1 MIAWLHGVLRSAG
14 DDRVV
19 VDVHGVGYQVFCSGR
34 TMSAMPRAGDPV
46 TLEIETHVREDHIQ
60 LFGFSEGVE
69 RDWFRRLQTVQGI
82 GARVA
87 LGVLSVLSPTDL
99 FRSVA
104 AQDHAPLTQA
114 PGVGP
119 KLARRVVAELKDRI
133 PRLAVVEGAGD
144 VVGPPTGEPGADEA
158 GDAVSALVNLG
169 YGRAEAFGAVAGAV
183 STLGGDTSVEALIK
197 AGLKEL
203 GR

>member
-14 DDRVV
+14 DDHVV

-34 TMSAMPRAGDPV
+34 TMSAMPRAGDPI

-60 LFGFSEGVE
+60 LFGFYEGVE

-144 VVGPPTGEPGADEA
+144 VVGLPTGEPGADEA

-183 STLGGDTSVEALIK
+183 STLGGDTSVEALIR

>member
-1 MIAWLHGVLRSAG
+1 MIAWLHGVLRLAG
-14 DDRVV
+14 DDHVV
-19 VDVHGVGYQVFCSGR
+19 VDVGGVGYQVFCSSR
-34 TMSAMPRAGDPV
+34 TRNAMPRIGDSV
-46 TLEIETHVREDHIQ
+46 TLEIETHVREDHIH
-60 LFGFSEGVE
+60 LFGFSETSE

-87 LGVLSVLSPTDL
+87 LGVLSVLSPADL
-99 FRSVA
+99 FRAVA
-104 AQDHAPLTQA
+104 AQDDVPLTQA

-119 KLARRVVAELKDRI
+119 RLAGRVVAELKDKV
-133 PRLAVVEGAGD
+133 PQLTVAVGAGD
-144 VVGPPTGEPGADEA
+144 AIGPQTERPGTET

-169 YGRAEAFGAVAGAV
+169 YGRAEAFGAVASVA
-183 STLGGDTSVEALIK
+183 SALGDDTSVEALIK

>member
-1 MIAWLHGVLRSAG
+1 MIAWLNGVLRIAG
-14 DDRVV
+14 DEYVV
-19 VDVHGVGYQVFCSGR
+19 VDVSGVGYHVFCSGR
-34 TMSAMPRAGDPV
+34 TMRDMPHPGEPV
-46 TLEIETHVREDHIQ
+46 TLDIETHVREDHIH
-60 LFGFSEGVE
+60 LFGFSESTE

-87 LGVLSVLSPTDL
+87 LGILSVLSPTEL
-99 FRSVA
+99 FRAVA
-104 AQDHAPLTQA
+104 AEDHVPLTQA

-119 KLARRVVAELKDRI
+119 KLARRVVAELKDKV
-133 PRLAVVEGAGD
+133 PQLTVAVDSEGSILLPAG
-144 VVGPPTGEPGADEA
+144 EQGAEA

-169 YGRAEAFGAVAGAV
+169 YGRAEAFGVVSAVVV
-183 STLGGDTSVEALIK
+183 SLGEDTSAEALIK